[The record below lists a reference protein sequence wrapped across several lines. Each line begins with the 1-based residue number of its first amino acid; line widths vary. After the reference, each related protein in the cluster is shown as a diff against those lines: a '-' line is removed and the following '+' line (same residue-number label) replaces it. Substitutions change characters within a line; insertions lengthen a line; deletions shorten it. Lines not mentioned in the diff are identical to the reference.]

1 MSVEQKWPIGLRMV
15 WLTGG
20 LLAINEAGQT
30 GVQIKSN
37 PLGRTFGTFSLST
50 YAELFSRLRSL
61 GLRIIGTTFV
71 TDPRQL
77 DGLRAPEFRAAGL
90 DGGWP
95 VWDTKQLW
103 RQIAHTSSRNGDH
116 RLLDVAARIAAA
128 LQYSQMRLHD
138 LAMSYSSQ
146 LHSSL
151 HNKEPEAYRAFKDT
165 NSAAVYKDI
174 HSLFWEMA
182 VLRDV
187 LSEFIA
193 VFCIGRKDAT
203 TLSGL
208 LKSLNKRPSTDP
220 YAEEVVRIA
229 DSENP
234 GGWLGK
240 FGSYRDCFTHS
251 APLDLVRG
259 SAFAIQDQIV
269 LLDSS
274 SVPQIY
280 YPLPE
285 RPAHLVRQRSQGILI
300 DPSNEL
306 KPHGERKHDRAKEP
320 DALEYL
326 HGRLSEFTNLA
337 IRLVARSPVA
347 PQPINL
353 TKDDIIG
360 EIKVSRG
367 S

>member
-1 MSVEQKWPIGLRMV
+1 MSLEQKWPIALRMV

-20 LLAINEAGQT
+20 LVAINEAGQT

-37 PLGRTFGTFSLST
+37 PLGRTFGTFSLNT

-71 TDPRQL
+71 TDPKQL

-95 VWDTKQLW
+95 VWDAKRLW
-103 RQIAHTSSRNGDH
+103 RQIAHTSSRNGNH
-116 RLLDVAARIAAA
+116 GLLDVAARIAAA
-128 LQYSQMRLHD
+128 LHYSQMRLHD
-138 LAMSYSSQ
+138 LTMSYSSQ

-151 HNKEPEAYRAFKDT
+151 HNREPEAYRAFKDT

-193 VFCIGRKDAT
+193 AFCIGRKDAT

-208 LKSLNKRPSTDP
+208 LRSLNKNSSTDP
-220 YAEEVVRIA
+220 CAEEVIRISDA
-229 DSENP
+229 KNVD
-234 GGWLGK
+234 GWLGK

-259 SAFAIQDQIV
+259 FAFAVQDQIV
-269 LLDSS
+269 LQDSS
-274 SVPQIY
+274 TVPQIY

-285 RPAHLVRQRSQGILI
+285 NPADLARQRRQGILI
-300 DPSNEL
+300 DPTDAS
-306 KPHGERKHDRAKEP
+306 KPGFTRKHERAKEP
-320 DALEYL
+320 DAVEYL
-326 HGRLSEFTNLA
+326 HGRLCEFTNLA
-337 IRLVARSPVA
+337 IRLVARSPV
-347 PQPINL
+347 PPEPITFTN
-353 TKDDIIG
+353 DDIVG
-360 EIKVSRG
+360 EVKVSRG